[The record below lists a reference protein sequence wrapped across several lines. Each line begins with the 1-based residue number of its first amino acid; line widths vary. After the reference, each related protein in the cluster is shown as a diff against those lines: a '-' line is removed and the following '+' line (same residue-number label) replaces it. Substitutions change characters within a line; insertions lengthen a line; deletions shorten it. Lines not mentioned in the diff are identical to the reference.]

1 MRTRLGVLVVMGA
14 TLASLLTAAG
24 SAQAAPAR
32 TWEGPKTKADCM
44 AQRWKGKC
52 VYMRK
57 STQWELP
64 TGWYI
69 MR

>member
-1 MRTRLGVLVVMGA
+1 MRTRLAVLALTGA
-14 TLASLLTAAG
+14 TLASLLTAVG
-24 SAQAAPAR
+24 SAQAAPLR
-32 TWEGPKTKADCM
+32 TWEGPMSKSDCM

-52 VYMRK
+52 VYIRK
-57 STQWELP
+57 SNQWENP